1 MKGRLEAEI
10 QHEVRLALGTQSGCV
25 FYRNN
30 VGVAEFVSPAGQVSR
45 VRYGLSEGSSDL
57 IGLVAVPIT
66 QAMVGQVIGRFC
78 ALELKAVGASTEK
91 ERREKQEMFRNLVN
105 RMGGYAEVLNDPQQ
119 AIPAL
124 QRARRIG
131 P

>member
-1 MKGRLEAEI
+1 MKGRLESEI

-25 FYRNN
+25 FFRNN
-30 VGVAEFVSPAGQVSR
+30 VGMATFVSPAGKVSN

-57 IGLVAVPIT
+57 IGLVAVSIT

-78 ALELKAVGASTEK
+78 ALELKAPGSHTAK
-91 ERREKQEMFRNLVN
+91 DRAEKQEMFRNLVN

-119 AIPAL
+119 ALPAL
-124 QRARRIG
+124 ARARRL
-131 P
+131 